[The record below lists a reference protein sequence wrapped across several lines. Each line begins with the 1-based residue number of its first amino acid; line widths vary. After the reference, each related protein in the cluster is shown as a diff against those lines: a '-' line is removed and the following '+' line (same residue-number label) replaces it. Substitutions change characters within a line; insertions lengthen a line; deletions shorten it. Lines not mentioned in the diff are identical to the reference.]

1 MLAVGIVVGIIRRDP
16 LYPLL
21 LGGFSLV
28 HPAIWWLGRR
38 RSRPP
43 VPGGQGLPGPDDRP
57 NLTAQRV
64 ERELELAGQIQAGFL
79 PESLPELP
87 GWQLTAEIHPARETS
102 GDFYDMFMLPD
113 GRLGFLI
120 ADVADKGMGAALF
133 MALSRT
139 VLRIFVLEH
148 GQRPELALRAA
159 NRHILRESS
168 SGLFVTL
175 FLGILEPATGKLVY
189 CNAGHNPPLLQSR
202 DRRKQPRPLGRTG
215 MPVGVSP
222 DAAWSSLSLELQPGD
237 ALLLYTDGVT
247 EAQNP
252 SGEFFGES
260 GLGQVLQDWDGRSA
274 QALKQQ
280 VLQAVQG
287 LAQRADQQDDVAVM
301 VLLRE
306 P

>member
-1 MLAVGIVVGIIRRDP
+1 MLAVGIVVGMVRSDP

-28 HPAIWWLGRR
+28 YPALWWLGRR
-38 RSRPP
+38 RSRPS
-43 VPGGQGLPGPDDRP
+43 VPGGQKLPGPDDRP

-79 PESLPELP
+79 PESLPELS

-189 CNAGHNPPLLQSR
+189 CNAGHNPPLLQAG
-202 DRRKQPRPLGRTG
+202 DRRERPRPLGRTG

-222 DAAWSSLSLELQPGD
+222 DAAWSSLSLEMRPGD

-247 EAQNP
+247 EAQGA
-252 SGEFFGES
+252 SGEFFGEA
-260 GLGQVLQDWDGRSA
+260 GLGQVLQNWDGSSA
-274 QALKQQ
+274 HTLKQQ
-280 VLQAVQG
+280 VLQAVRAYVQG
-287 LAQRADQQDDVAVM
+287 ADQQDDIAVM

>member
-1 MLAVGIVVGIIRRDP
+1 
-16 LYPLL
+16 
-21 LGGFSLV
+21 
-28 HPAIWWLGRR
+28 
-38 RSRPP
+38 
-43 VPGGQGLPGPDDRP
+43 
-57 NLTAQRV
+57 LTV
-64 ERELELAGQIQAGFL
+64 
-79 PESLPELP
+79 
-87 GWQLTAEIHPARETS
+87 EIHPARETS

-202 DRRKQPRPLGRTG
+202 DRRKLPRPLGRTG

-222 DAAWSSLSLELQPGD
+222 DAAWSSLSLASLGCPAAVYRRRDRARPVRQPSDPGWSRCCRV
-237 ALLLYTDGVT
+237 GM
-247 EAQNP
+247 P
-252 SGEFFGES
+252 
-260 GLGQVLQDWDGRSA
+260 LGSA
-274 QALKQQ
+274 KACAA
-280 VLQAVQG
+280 AVQAWPG
-287 LAQRADQQDDVAVM
+287 RGSTGRHRVM
-301 VLLRE
+301 VLLQDPRDTHSVRPLAWPAE
-306 P
+306 QAMENDSCLPYVSWRNGPGCGPRAA

>member
-1 MLAVGIVVGIIRRDP
+1 MLAVGILVGMLRRDP
-16 LYPLL
+16 LYTLL

-28 HPAIWWLGRR
+28 YPALWWFGRR
-38 RSRPP
+38 RSWPA
-43 VPGGQGLPGPDDRP
+43 VPGAQEMPGPDDRP
-57 NLTAQRV
+57 NRTAQRV

-139 VLRIFVLEH
+139 VLRIFMLEH

-189 CNAGHNPPLLQSR
+189 CNAGHNPPLLQDG
-202 DRRKQPRPLGRTG
+202 DRREQPRPLGRTG
-215 MPVGVSP
+215 IPVGVSP
-222 DAAWSSLSLELQPGD
+222 EAAWSSLSLEMQPGD

-247 EAQNP
+247 EAQGP

-260 GLGQVLQDWDGRSA
+260 GLGRVLRDWDGSSA
-274 QALKQQ
+274 ETLKQQ
-280 VLQAVQG
+280 VLQAVQ
-287 LAQRADQQDDVAVM
+287 AFVQSAAQQDDIAVM
-301 VLLRE
+301 VLLRR

>member
-1 MLAVGIVVGIIRRDP
+1 MLAAGIVVGIVRKDP

-28 HPAIWWLGRR
+28 YPALWWLSRR

-43 VPGGQGLPGPDDRP
+43 TPGGQELPGADDRP

-168 SGLFVTL
+168 SGLFITL

-189 CNAGHNPPLLQSR
+189 CNAGHNPPLLQ
-202 DRRKQPRPLGRTG
+202 DGGRREGPRPLGRTG

-222 DAAWSSLSLELQPGD
+222 DAAWSSLSLEMQPGD

-247 EAQNP
+247 EAQAP
-252 SGEFFGES
+252 AGGFFGEP
-260 GLGQVLQDWDGRSA
+260 GLGQVLQNWDGTSA
-274 QALKQQ
+274 HSLKQQ
-280 VLQAVQG
+280 VLQAVQAFVQG
-287 LAQRADQQDDVAVM
+287 ADQQDDIAVM